1 MGVVVGGAYVL
12 AAAAGPRLPQRR
24 EIRTGVG
31 ANGACRGARFATAM
45 GRRGLEEKKEEACG
59 VWLDAAALKRRKVQ
73 VGRHG

>member
-1 MGVVVGGAYVL
+1 MVGAGAYVL

-24 EIRTGVG
+24 EIRTGLG
-31 ANGACRGARFATAM
+31 ANGGCRCAPFASAM
-45 GRRGLEEKKEEACG
+45 GRRGPEEKKEEACG